1 MPCVIIWQRQCKFYL
16 LLCSDFWTIKKLIT
30 DFSTKNY
37 QREAWWWQ
45 WDLWEMWLE
54 DSEGKVTEKV
64 GKTTF
69 SSRSI
74 IFFFSWPPKFSSHW
88 RKGNLKGLSYLRK
101 EMIKR
106 AIFQKR
112 RSCDFFWRL
121 LNCLICSLPWH
132 TLHWCQLA
140 FLALHSQQ
148 WWMLHPTHLL
158 EDENVFQIPF
168 STQKNNRDALFKA
181 YACVV
186 VVVRPHLS
194 MSLALIN
201 AF

>member
-1 MPCVIIWQRQCKFYL
+1 MEWAYEPQNSNDFLSIRTFKKMPCVIIWQRQCKFYL

-45 WDLWEMWLE
+45 WDLWEMWFE

-74 IFFFSWPPKFSSHW
+74 IYFFFSWPPKFSSHW

-112 RSCDFFWRL
+112 RSCDFFDASW
-121 LNCLICSLPWH
+121 I
-132 TLHWCQLA
+132 
-140 FLALHSQQ
+140 
-148 WWMLHPTHLL
+148 
-158 EDENVFQIPF
+158 
-168 STQKNNRDALFKA
+168 ALF
-181 YACVV
+181 VV
-186 VVVRPHLS
+186 CRDTHYID
-194 MSLALIN
+194 AN
-201 AF
+201 

>member
-1 MPCVIIWQRQCKFYL
+1 
-16 LLCSDFWTIKKLIT
+16 
-30 DFSTKNY
+30 
-37 QREAWWWQ
+37 
-45 WDLWEMWLE
+45 MWLE

-74 IFFFSWPPKFSSHW
+74 IIFFLTTKIFFSLEERKSKRPVLSKKRNDKKGYFSKKKVMW
-88 RKGNLKGLSYLRK
+88 
-101 EMIKR
+101 
-106 AIFQKR
+106 
-112 RSCDFFWRL
+112 FFWRL

>member
-1 MPCVIIWQRQCKFYL
+1 
-16 LLCSDFWTIKKLIT
+16 
-30 DFSTKNY
+30 
-37 QREAWWWQ
+37 
-45 WDLWEMWLE
+45 MWLE

-74 IFFFSWPPKFSSHW
+74 IIFFLTTKIFFSLEERKSKRPVLSKKRNDKKGYFSKKKVMW
-88 RKGNLKGLSYLRK
+88 
-101 EMIKR
+101 
-106 AIFQKR
+106 F
-112 RSCDFFWRL
+112 FFWRL